1 MNQRDVRAD
10 RVAVLWFICGVFD
23 MYYRD
28 ARRRDN

>member
-1 MNQRDVRAD
+1 MNLRAD
-10 RVAVLWFICGVFD
+10 RVVMLWFICGVFD